1 MAKEKGKKSIGK
13 IVVIAIVVLVA
24 IGAFASMGGNDGPK
38 VAGSSEE
45 PTAQKEGKQEE
56 PAAQKEGKQEEQGT
70 ENLAVGTAVDMG
82 DGATVSVDSIETVS
96 NYDGSALIK
105 ATVTYKNNSDDTIS
119 FNSLDWKGEDANGAQ
134 ENVEYYVGA
143 DASTDKSALDS
154 GNLAAGGTKTGTVYF
169 KEGTVKILYSGN
181 IFSKDVKASWT
192 VA

>member
-13 IVVIAIVVLVA
+13 IVVIAIVVMVA
-24 IGAFASMGGNDGPK
+24 IGAFASMGGNGGPK

-56 PAAQKEGKQEEQGT
+56 QST
-70 ENLAVGTAVDMG
+70 ENLAAGTAVDMG

-119 FNSLDWKGEDANGAQ
+119 FNSFDWKGEDANGAQ
-134 ENVEYYVGA
+134 ENVELFFGA